1 MEIVQ
6 QIRKDRRAK
15 EASEVAQIRA
25 AFSEQEFASIFTYR
39 KGDQKR
45 VMSKDDA
52 ILRHFR
58 NARKTG
64 AGLSIPGLIVGEGDE
79 EDEEFDR
86 IEEQGQ
92 A

>member
-1 MEIVQ
+1 MY
-6 QIRKDRRAK
+6 RR
-15 EASEVAQIRA
+15 
-25 AFSEQEFASIFTYR
+25 
-39 KGDQKR
+39 GDQKK

-52 ILRHFR
+52 ILRYFR

-79 EDEEFDR
+79 EGDEADEEFDR
-86 IEEQGQ
+86 IEEQGR

>member
-1 MEIVQ
+1 M
-6 QIRKDRRAK
+6 
-15 EASEVAQIRA
+15 
-25 AFSEQEFASIFTYR
+25 YR
-39 KGDQKR
+39 KGDQRR

-64 AGLSIPGLIVGEGDE
+64 AVLSIPGLIVREGDE
-79 EDEEFDR
+79 EGDKEDQEFDR

>member
-1 MEIVQ
+1 
-6 QIRKDRRAK
+6 
-15 EASEVAQIRA
+15 
-25 AFSEQEFASIFTYR
+25 
-39 KGDQKR
+39 
-45 VMSKDDA
+45 MSKDDA

-64 AGLSIPGLIVGEGDE
+64 AVLSISSLIVGESDEEGDE
-79 EDEEFDR
+79 EGEEFDR